1 MGMLVYKAKALL
13 NPKLIPRNLIIMY
26 SACLSKNSVLSLRFG
41 VEHWYLATKRAKYY
55 NLKEEH
61 YRMKFWCISHV
72 VNNNSAKCR
81 ISEKFASLLCE
92 RHTDPFKFMLT
103 ESWLHTLCKQS
114 FILSQRWRKTFY
126 RFCSRHHTDS
136 SSCRLA
142 EIKAYHTY
150 MSGYVFAFLIA
161 SAVIAFI
168 KNQNHP
174 LKTIRSPEKKN

>member
-13 NPKLIPRNLIIMY
+13 NPKLIPRNLIRMY
-26 SACLSKNSVLSLRFG
+26 SLRFSLRFG
-41 VEHWYLATKRAKYY
+41 VGHRYLATKCTKYY

-81 ISEKFASLLCE
+81 ISGKFANLLCE

-103 ESWLHTLCKQS
+103 ESGLHALCKQS
-114 FILSQRWRKTFY
+114 YILSQRWRKTFY
-126 RFCSRHHTDS
+126 RFCSGHHTFNRLKQLS
-136 SSCRLA
+136 IHLA

-150 MSGYVFAFLIA
+150 MSGYVFAF
-161 SAVIAFI
+161 
-168 KNQNHP
+168 
-174 LKTIRSPEKKN
+174 